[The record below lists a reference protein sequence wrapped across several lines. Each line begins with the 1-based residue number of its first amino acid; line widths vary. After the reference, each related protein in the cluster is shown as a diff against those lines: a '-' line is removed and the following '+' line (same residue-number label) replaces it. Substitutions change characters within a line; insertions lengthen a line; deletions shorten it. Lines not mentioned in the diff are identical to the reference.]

1 MFPFIPSN
9 LVSASP
15 RVYFQRRKSSFGF
28 IASPLAAYRLL
39 KCEFQGL
46 LGDFLE
52 SSCQPNRKSPLRSS
66 FRFLF
71 PTFSARLSQ
80 QQASGLVFF
89 HRSSLAVCPSGHALR
104 ILLWTCNHFL
114 VTSSRLS
121 AAFYFLTLKK
131 NYT

>member
-1 MFPFIPSN
+1 MCLSFSVIQYVSIQPPN
-9 LVSASP
+9 LSCFCFSKSL
-15 RVYFQRRKSSFGF
+15 FSSFGF

-39 KCEFQGL
+39 KGEFWGL

-52 SSCQPNRKSPLRSS
+52 SSCQPNRKSPLISS

-71 PTFSARLSQ
+71 PTFSVRLSQ
-80 QQASGLVFF
+80 QQASGLAFF
-89 HRSSLAVCPSGHALR
+89 HRSSLAVCPSGHAPW

-121 AAFYFLTLKK
+121 VAF
-131 NYT
+131 